1 MSDKKEKEGLKEK
14 IYYKNEYSKKN
25 KLIQKKQKQK
35 WDDIVK
41 PNKMQKGQIGLD

>member
-25 KLIQKKQKQK
+25 KLIKKKK
-35 WDDIVK
+35 
-41 PNKMQKGQIGLD
+41 NKNETI

>member
-25 KLIQKKQKQK
+25 KLIQKKPK
-35 WDDIVK
+35 
-41 PNKMQKGQIGLD
+41 NKNETI

>member
-25 KLIQKKQKQK
+25 KLIKKK
-35 WDDIVK
+35 
-41 PNKMQKGQIGLD
+41 NKKMRRYSLTK

>member
-25 KLIQKKQKQK
+25 KLIKKKQKQK
-35 WDDIVK
+35 WDDIV
-41 PNKMQKGQIGLD
+41 